1 MLQVGL
7 GVGIH
12 LLFQLVHLPLC
23 KGFAQGLFFV
33 SPIEIELAQKN
44 LWIANV
50 VLGLLVFGCQQ
61 ANDFLGIP
69 HAVAAGPGE
78 QEANVWLPWLPV
90 AINAAVALLQG
101 LDDQGRSKCTLVF
114 KSQVLGQMFSQE
126 VLGCPAA
133 GEDHQ
138 TVASGMAWQR
148 PKS

>member
-1 MLQVGL
+1 MLQVGP

-12 LLFQLVHLPLC
+12 LLFQFIHLPLR

-33 SPIEIELAQKN
+33 SRIEIELAQKN

-50 VLGLLVFGCQQ
+50 VLGLLVFGYRQ

-78 QEANVWLPWLPV
+78 QEANVCLPWLPV

-101 LDDQGRSKCTLVF
+101 LNDQGRSKMHPRLQVPGPGPDVF
-114 KSQVLGQMFSQE
+114 SRS
-126 VLGCPAA
+126 A
-133 GEDHQ
+133 GLP
-138 TVASGMAWQR
+138 GGR
-148 PKS
+148 